1 MGRVQIIRTPSGEE
15 MVVLPRTEY
24 DALVAAAEAA
34 DEDDDDV
41 AIYDARKSAL
51 GNDGG
56 ALLPAPVSA
65 LLLKGNSRLK
75 AIRLWRDLTQTEV
88 AKLAGVGQGYLS
100 DMESGRR
107 PVSGEVLQAL
117 AKRLNV
123 PPEWIA

>member
-24 DALVAAAEAA
+24 DALVAAAAAA

-51 GNDGG
+51 GNEGG
-56 ALLPAPVSA
+56 ALLPEPVSA

-75 AIRLWRDLTQTEV
+75 AIRLWRDMTQTEV